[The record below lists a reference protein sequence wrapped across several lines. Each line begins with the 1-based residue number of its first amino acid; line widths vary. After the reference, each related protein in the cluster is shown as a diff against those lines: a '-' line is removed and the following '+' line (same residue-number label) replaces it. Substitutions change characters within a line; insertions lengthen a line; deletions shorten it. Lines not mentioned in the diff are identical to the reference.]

1 MVIRGLERKMGR
13 DVKDMENPKKER
25 CQLPR
30 ERKERGRGDKNEP
43 DGETEMGMF
52 WLGRAR
58 GR

>member
-1 MVIRGLERKMGR
+1 MGR

-58 GR
+58 GRWDCGV